1 MLILASRSLTR
12 KTLLEGAGLPFA
24 VDVAAIDERAVESA
38 AVDAGADARQVAV
51 LLAEAKATEVSARRP
66 ADLVIGADQTL
77 ALGPELLHKPG
88 SPEAAIVQLD
98 RLAGKTHRLHAGI
111 ALATNGRPVWSL
123 VDTAELT
130 MRAFTADE
138 RDAVLEL
145 EGDSVLNSVGGYR
158 LEGPSIRLFEAVR
171 GDYFTILGLPL
182 LPLLEALR
190 EQMPELFVGSAA
202 R

>member
-1 MLILASRSLTR
+1 MLILASRSQTR

-24 VDVAAIDERAVESA
+24 VEVADIDERAVETA
-38 AVDAGADARQVAV
+38 AVEAGADARQVAV
-51 LLAEAKATEVSARRP
+51 LLAEAKAAAVSARRP
-66 ADLVIGADQTL
+66 GDLVIGADQTL

-111 ALATNGRPVWSL
+111 ALAIDGAPVWSL

-130 MRAFTADE
+130 MRAFTPAE
-138 RDAVLEL
+138 RDAVLKL
-145 EGDSVLNSVGGYR
+145 EGDAILSSVGGYR

-190 EQMPELFVGSAA
+190 EQLPEVFAGPAA
-202 R
+202 Q

>member
-1 MLILASRSLTR
+1 
-12 KTLLEGAGLPFA
+12 
-24 VDVAAIDERAVESA
+24 
-38 AVDAGADARQVAV
+38 
-51 LLAEAKATEVSARRP
+51 
-66 ADLVIGADQTL
+66 
-77 ALGPELLHKPG
+77 
-88 SPEAAIVQLD
+88 
-98 RLAGKTHRLHAGI
+98 
-111 ALATNGRPVWSL
+111 
-123 VDTAELT
+123 